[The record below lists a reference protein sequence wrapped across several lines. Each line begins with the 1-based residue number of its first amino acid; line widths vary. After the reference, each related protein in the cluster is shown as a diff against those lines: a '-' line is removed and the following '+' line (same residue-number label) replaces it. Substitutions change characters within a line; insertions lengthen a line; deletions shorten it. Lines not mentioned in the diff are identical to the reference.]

1 MRITRARLLPYRLPL
16 RRPWRSARGELR
28 ERSGWLIELQTESGL
43 TGQGDCAP
51 LPEAGTET
59 PATALA
65 CLQRWVAR
73 LPGLETEAA
82 LHRIEAA
89 ADLTPAARCGV
100 ETALLD
106 LAACAAHEPLTYWL
120 SRDAT
125 LAVPVNAVLG
135 ALDTQV
141 GQRAAAALAQGF
153 DILKLKVGLYP
164 MAQELAQLHQL
175 ATALPHDAAL
185 RLDANGRWSEAEA
198 RIFLAELATLPVE
211 SVEEP
216 LAVPNP
222 DALAR
227 LQKLVPFPL
236 ALDES
241 LRSISTDTCLQHHP
255 VHRLILKPMVLGGPR
270 LALALA
276 RRAYT
281 AGLECVVTTTVDSAV
296 GVRAAAHLAG
306 ALNNGLAHG
315 LATSTWLQQD
325 VGPPPGI
332 EKGILR
338 LEDMPGL
345 GLRGLAAHGI

>member
-1 MRITRARLLPYRLPL
+1 MRIIRTRLIPYRLPL
-16 RRPWRSARGELR
+16 RCSWRSAHGELR
-28 ERSGWLIELQTESGL
+28 ERSGWLIELETESGL

-65 CLQRWVAR
+65 CLQHWCAR
-73 LPGLETEAA
+73 LLGLEVEAA
-82 LHRIEAA
+82 LHHIAAA

-106 LAACAAHEPLTYWL
+106 LAACAAHEPLAYWL

-125 LAVPVNAVLG
+125 LAVPVNAALG

-141 GQRAAAALAQGF
+141 GQRATAALAQGF
-153 DILKLKVGLYP
+153 GILKLKVGLYP
-164 MAQELAQLHQL
+164 MAQELAQLRQL
-175 ATALPHDAAL
+175 ATVLPHDAAL

-198 RIFLAELATLPVE
+198 RIFLTGIATLPVE

-216 LAVPNP
+216 LAVPDL

-227 LQKLVPFPL
+227 LQRLVPFPL

-241 LRSISTDTCLQHHP
+241 LHSLPMDTCLQRHP
-255 VHRLILKPMVLGGPR
+255 VRRLILKPMALGGPR

-276 RRAYT
+276 RRAHA

-315 LATSTWLQQD
+315 LTTSAWLQQD

-332 EKGILR
+332 EEGILR

-345 GLRGLAAHGI
+345 GLRRPAAYGI